1 MRKLEFGEL
10 VGSLGK
16 ALLSPQMW
24 PSLESSSWRAGAKI
38 KIISW
43 ISFSPGQPWTT
54 ELLLDRIT
62 RLKYLSSQNQRKSF
76 APHLMRKTHV
86 FWFKNS
92 IWHLNDSNRGFKKKN
107 KEWLK
112 AVRSEETTD
121 PEQWYL
127 MTINNQH
134 RIAPETVTQPTSSMS
149 ARALQALQGHV
160 VRPHVFTWG
169 ETNLGSRQENIFTPG
184 ACLCWQ
190 REYANKKRNQI
201 NYCRDKSGKP
211 EHDYILM

>member
-43 ISFSPGQPWTT
+43 ISFSPGQRRTA

-62 RLKYLSSQNQRKSF
+62 RLKYLSSLNQRKSF
-76 APHLMRKTHV
+76 APHLTRKTHG
-86 FWFKNS
+86 FRFKNS
-92 IWHLNDSNRGFKKKN
+92 IWHLNDSNRGFKKKQN

-127 MTINNQH
+127 MTINDQH
-134 RIAPETVTQPTSSMS
+134 RIAPETVTQPTSS
-149 ARALQALQGHV
+149 
-160 VRPHVFTWG
+160 
-169 ETNLGSRQENIFTPG
+169 SRTRGP
-184 ACLCWQ
+184 ATRVHL
-190 REYANKKRNQI
+190 RRN
-201 NYCRDKSGKP
+201 
-211 EHDYILM
+211 